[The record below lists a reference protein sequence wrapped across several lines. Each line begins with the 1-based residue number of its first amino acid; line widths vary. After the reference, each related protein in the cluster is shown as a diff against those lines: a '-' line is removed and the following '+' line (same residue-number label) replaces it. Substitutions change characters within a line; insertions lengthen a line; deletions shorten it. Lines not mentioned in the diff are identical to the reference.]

1 MFCCPLCGR
10 IGWGVIVPV
19 SEQNQQED
27 RLIICY
33 LCINLKVAMTRVI
46 YQPRGGVYPVIMLPS
61 GANRAKL
68 GNIVHI
74 RSHPITPSIEENLL
88 KEARDLLAK
97 EKDFKAEGKDAQEM
111 DIDNSLFKVL
121 VPETEETTQKQRNS
135 WKVAGNVIM
144 AANGFKRK
152 NKSTSCV
159 LL

>member
-1 MFCCPLCGR
+1 MYSTDMW
-10 IGWGVIVPV
+10 INWIVC
-19 SEQNQQED
+19 N
-27 RLIICY
+27 RL
-33 LCINLKVAMTRVI
+33 T
-46 YQPRGGVYPVIMLPS
+46 
-61 GANRAKL
+61 ANRAKL

-121 VPETEETTQKQRNS
+121 VPETEETTQKKRNS

>member
-1 MFCCPLCGR
+1 MYSTEMPIKLDYC
-10 IGWGVIVPV
+10 
-19 SEQNQQED
+19 S
-27 RLIICY
+27 RL
-33 LCINLKVAMTRVI
+33 T
-46 YQPRGGVYPVIMLPS
+46 
-61 GANRAKL
+61 ANRAKL
-68 GNIVHI
+68 GQIVHI

-88 KEARDLLAK
+88 REARDLLAK

-121 VPETEETTQKQRNS
+121 IPETEETMRKPRNS